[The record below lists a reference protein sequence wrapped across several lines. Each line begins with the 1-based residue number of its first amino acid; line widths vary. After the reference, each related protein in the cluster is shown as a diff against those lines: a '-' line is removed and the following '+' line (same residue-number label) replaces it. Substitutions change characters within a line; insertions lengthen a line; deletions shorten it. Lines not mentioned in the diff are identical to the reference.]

1 MAANERLCRL
11 PDKFLIHISKVVSSN
26 PIKVVFINVSIN
38 SFPSL
43 KLYIELILS
52 AILKKE
58 NTSAP
63 KCHTKRGQGRR
74 RKQT

>member
-26 PIKVVFINVSIN
+26 PIKVLLNISTN

-43 KLYIELILS
+43 KQWIELVLS
-52 AILKKE
+52 VFSKE
-58 NTSAP
+58 
-63 KCHTKRGQGRR
+63 
-74 RKQT
+74 RKHKMLQNVTQRWGTRKEK

>member
-26 PIKVVFINVSIN
+26 PIKVVLINVSIN

-43 KLYIELILS
+43 KSQI
-52 AILKKE
+52 
-58 NTSAP
+58 
-63 KCHTKRGQGRR
+63 
-74 RKQT
+74 